1 LALPVYVFRK
11 HTSSAGRIGIE
22 VYCDGVS
29 FGQVQ
34 GGVYF
39 THELSP
45 GKHTFI
51 STDKRFLV
59 EIDAVNGG
67 VYYIEFSLLQR
78 PVGLGSRA
86 VVRIA
91 QVSNQVGEAEIK
103 GLKPR

>member
-1 LALPVYVFRK
+1 
-11 HTSSAGRIGIE
+11 
-22 VYCDGVS
+22 
-29 FGQVQ
+29 
-34 GGVYF
+34 
-39 THELSP
+39 
-45 GKHTFI
+45 
-51 STDKRFLV
+51 LV